1 MIDTKDNEILPEQE
15 ANEQSPAQAQSNE
28 LQTCQQQLAEWKD
41 RCLRAIAEFENLK
54 KRTEKD
60 RASWIFTTQSQM
72 LRSIIDILDDF
83 DRAFASLSCVPQDET
98 NKQWLSGFTF
108 IHQSLKKL
116 LAQYGAEEMSEYKIF
131 DPMFHEA
138 LMQVESAEHQSGQI
152 VQVLA
157 KGYMFKGNVLRPAK
171 VSVAK

>member
-1 MIDTKDNEILPEQE
+1 MIDNKDNELIPEQE
-15 ANEQSPAQAQSNE
+15 NNQSSSVQEQDNE
-28 LQTCQQQLAEWKD
+28 LQTCQQQLNEWKD
-41 RCLRAIAEFENLK
+41 RCLRSIAEFENFK

-60 RASWIFTTQSQM
+60 RASWIYTTQVQM
-72 LRSIIDILDDF
+72 LRHIIDIVDDF
-83 DRAFASLSCVPQDET
+83 DRAFAALSSAPQDEA

-116 LAQYGAEEMSEYKIF
+116 LAQYGVEEMSEYKIF

-138 LMQVESAEHQSGQI
+138 LMQVESPDHQSGQI

-157 KGYMFKGNVLRPAK
+157 KGYIFKGNVLRPAK